1 MLRSM
6 YTSIS
11 ALNLHQTY
19 LDVIADNLANAN
31 TPAYKTSRVTF
42 KDQFSQLLSSGSAP
56 TDTMGGINAVQI
68 GLGSR
73 LGDVSL
79 NFSQGTMQSTGRITD
94 VGVQGDGFLIYN
106 DGTSSFYSRDGALGM
121 DSSGML
127 VNMST
132 GLRVQGWSADGGTID
147 TGTPIGDLQVPIDSS
162 LARATGT
169 SWLGGNLNA
178 DGNNSFDVTLGVYDS
193 LGALQSVTVTFARQG
208 VTNVW
213 DWSAT
218 SGATGS
224 GTITFDTDG
233 QYSAGG
239 GTITV
244 PGANGAAATTVTLDM
259 TEISQLSTA
268 SDVSA
273 VNQDGLEAGSL
284 SGFSVIS
291 NTGEI
296 FAIYTNGL
304 QETIGQIAMANFTN
318 PSGLNRVGES
328 LFAAGLNSGDPQVG
342 ASDTGGRGKLRSG
355 YLEASTVDLA
365 QEFTNMILAQR
376 GFQAASRV
384 ITTSDE
390 MLQELVNLNR

>member
-19 LDVIADNLANAN
+19 LDVISDNLANAN

-56 TDTMGGINAVQI
+56 TATMGGINAVQV

-73 LGDVSL
+73 LGDVSM
-79 NFSQGTMQSTGRITD
+79 NFSQGTMQSSGRITD

-106 DGTSSFYSRDGALGM
+106 NGASSFYSRDGALGM

-132 GLRVQGWSADGGTID
+132 GLRVQGWSAAGGTID

-162 LARATGT
+162 LARATET

-213 DWSAT
+213 DWSAS

-239 GTITV
+239 GTISV

-259 TEISQLSTA
+259 TEISQLSTV
-268 SDVSA
+268 SDVAA

-328 LFAAGLNSGDPQVG
+328 LFAVGLNSGDPQVG
-342 ASDTGGRGKLRSG
+342 TADTGGRGKLRSG